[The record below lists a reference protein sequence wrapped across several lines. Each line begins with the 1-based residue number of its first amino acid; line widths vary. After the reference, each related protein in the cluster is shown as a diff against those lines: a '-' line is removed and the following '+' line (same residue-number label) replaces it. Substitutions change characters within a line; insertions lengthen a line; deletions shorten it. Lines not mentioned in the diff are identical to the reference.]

1 MLPTRNITLS
11 ELQRCKRQ
19 FVTVHK
25 KAIVLGTTEKGNVDW
40 SEESVAQKF
49 VEYLEENLKPWA
61 DILAWTAPQ
70 ARAARQKDAYLL
82 CNVNG
87 GYTKAN
93 TDMNVH
99 VDSVDGDCWP
109 PPNGNCRN
117 NESFTLKSLEY
128 VTRYLTIPIIATTYT
143 SLYHGFLAAER
154 QKTKPP
160 GAITR

>member
-1 MLPTRNITLS
+1 MHTYYATS
-11 ELQRCKRQ
+11 AEDTQEQ
-19 FVTVHK
+19 
-25 KAIVLGTTEKGNVDW
+25 
-40 SEESVAQKF
+40 
-49 VEYLEENLKPWA
+49 
-61 DILAWTAPQ
+61 
-70 ARAARQKDAYLL
+70 
-82 CNVNG
+82 
-87 GYTKAN
+87 N

-109 PPNGNCRN
+109 FPNGNRRN